1 MKKFFG
7 VLAALVLVVS
17 LAACGGDKKETTKE
31 TAKETTKETKAADET
46 KAAGETKSEAGGK
59 IRIGASITPH
69 AEILAVVKDILA
81 EQGIELEIIEFTD
94 YVQPNMAL
102 ESGELEA
109 NYFQHKTYMEDFN
122 AENGTHLVSLA
133 EVHYEPY
140 GLYPGKT
147 ASLDDLKDGA
157 SIAIPNDGTNEARA
171 LFLLEAQG
179 LIKLKEG
186 TGLTAT
192 IVDIEEN
199 PKNLDI
205 KEVEAAQIPRSL
217 ADVDMAVINGNYAI
231 QAGFNVAKDAL
242 AIEDKESVAVT
253 NYPNVVAVKEGTEN
267 DPNLVALKEAILSD
281 KVKSFIE
288 EKYEGAV
295 IPVF

>member
-1 MKKFFG
+1 MKKF
-7 VLAALVLVVS
+7 LSVLVAIVCVLS
-17 LAACGGDKKETTKE
+17 LAACGGDKKETVN
-31 TAKETTKETKAADET
+31 ETTKETDVSDDT
-46 KAAGETKSEAGGK
+46 QAAGETQGEAGGK

-81 EQGIELEIIEFTD
+81 EQGIELEIVEFTD

-102 ESGELEA
+102 ESGELDA
-109 NYFQHKTYMEDFN
+109 NYFQHKTYLEDFN
-122 AENGTHLVSLA
+122 EENGTHLVSLA
-133 EVHYEPY
+133 EVHYEPF
-140 GLYPGKT
+140 GIYPGKT
-147 ASLDDLKDGA
+147 SSLDELKDGA

-205 KEVEAAQIPRSL
+205 KEIEAAQLPRSL

-231 QAGFNVAKDAL
+231 QAGFSVGKDAL
-242 AIEDKESVAVT
+242 AIEDEESVAVT
-253 NYPNVVAVKEGTEN
+253 NYPNVVAVKEGNEN
-267 DPNLVALKEAILSD
+267 DPNLLALKEAILSD
-281 KVKSFIE
+281 EVRTFIE
-288 EKYEGAV
+288 QTYDGAV